1 MIGRIGLVFLALR
14 FFLPFPMQAQHR
26 AAKIDFLS
34 GDQIQT
40 DLDSLRA
47 WILAVHP
54 SPFVHCSQFEFEETW
69 EKSRKTFEGGGT
81 LFSEAQMVARL
92 CNTLKDSHTGL
103 SLRSFTMQLGEMYGH
118 LPIEVT
124 TVQNHIMTD
133 YVDATLGFSG
143 NEVVAVNGVPARSIL
158 GSALPL
164 ISQEGDAQVAR
175 LRMAE
180 KLWNDIAPFVVG
192 AHVGDTVFVELA
204 DGTIE
209 KLPILSNEEVAGW
222 NEGKSQEESIEWQ
235 LPESPSDPA
244 VLIIHD
250 FHPSNAAD
258 FKRQLR
264 RAFRSMHRWNETH
277 GGLNLVLDLRGN
289 SGGHIAV
296 MAELL
301 PYISDVSIRIPFGAQ
316 IRTSKAAKEQLAIR
330 HRRLGMRGHRYSS
343 NLKRMNNA
351 LRGESGDTLLFVPF
365 QVPIKP
371 HRKLVHTGKIALLFD
386 GLSAS
391 ASVSIASW
399 FIRSGR
405 GATFGEPTMGSISG
419 TFGNPVRYTLP
430 ESGLVVNIASARYFT
445 QNPVRWEAS
454 PLLPDFPVN
463 LTLSQFELGLD
474 PVMEAAEDW
483 FRTQP

>member
-1 MIGRIGLVFLALR
+1 
-14 FFLPFPMQAQHR
+14 
-26 AAKIDFLS
+26 
-34 GDQIQT
+34 
-40 DLDSLRA
+40 
-47 WILAVHP
+47 
-54 SPFVHCSQFEFEETW
+54 
-69 EKSRKTFEGGGT
+69 
-81 LFSEAQMVARL
+81 
-92 CNTLKDSHTGL
+92 
-103 SLRSFTMQLGEMYGH
+103 
-118 LPIEVT
+118 
-124 TVQNHIMTD
+124 
-133 YVDATLGFSG
+133 
-143 NEVVAVNGVPARSIL
+143 
-158 GSALPL
+158 
-164 ISQEGDAQVAR
+164 
-175 LRMAE
+175 
-180 KLWNDIAPFVVG
+180 
-192 AHVGDTVFVELA
+192 
-204 DGTIE
+204 
-209 KLPILSNEEVAGW
+209 
-222 NEGKSQEESIEWQ
+222 
-235 LPESPSDPA
+235 
-244 VLIIHD
+244 
-250 FHPSNAAD
+250 
-258 FKRQLR
+258 
-264 RAFRSMHRWNETH
+264 MHRWNETH

-330 HRRLGMRGHRYSS
+330 HRRLGMREHRYSS

-371 HRKLVHTGKIALLFD
+371 NRKLVHTGKIALLFD

-463 LTLSQFELGLD
+463 LTLSQFQLGLD
-474 PVMEAAEDW
+474 PTMEAAEDW

>member
-1 MIGRIGLVFLALR
+1 MIGRIGLSFLVLWLSLS
-14 FFLPFPMQAQHR
+14 FSTQAQPR
-26 AAKIDFLS
+26 PTQIDFLS
-34 GDQIQT
+34 GDQIHT

-47 WILAVHP
+47 WILAAHP
-54 SPFVHCSQFEFEETW
+54 SPFVHCSEIEFEDAW

-81 LFSEAQMVARL
+81 LFSEAQMVARI

-103 SLRSFTMQLGEMYGH
+103 SLRSFSMQLGEVYGH
-118 LPIEVT
+118 IPIEVT
-124 TVQNHIMTD
+124 TVQNQMMIEFA
-133 YVDATLGFSG
+133 DANSPLNGT
-143 NEVVAVNGVPARSIL
+143 EVVAVNGVPARSIL

-192 AHVGDTVFVELA
+192 ARLGDTVIIELA
-204 DGTIE
+204 DGTVE
-209 KLPILSNEEVAGW
+209 KLPVFSNEEVAWW
-222 NEGKSQEESIEWQ
+222 NESKDRSESIEWF
-235 LPESPSDPA
+235 LPEKPNEPA
-244 VLIIHD
+244 VLKIHD
-250 FHPSNAAD
+250 FHPSNASD

-264 RAFRSMHRWNETH
+264 RAFQAMYNWSKEDED
-277 GGLNLVLDLRGN
+277 LDLILDLRGN

-301 PYISDVSIRIPFGAQ
+301 PYISNEPIRIPYGAQ
-316 IRTSKAAKEQLAIR
+316 IRTSNTAKDQLAFR
-330 HRRLGMRGHRYSS
+330 QRRLGMRSQRYST
-343 NLKRMNNA
+343 NLKKMNNA
-351 LRGESGDTLLFVPF
+351 LRGATSDTLLFVPF
-365 QVPIKP
+365 DIPIKP
-371 HRKLVHTGKIALLFD
+371 HRKFVYDGKMALLFD

-405 GATFGEPTMGSISG
+405 GATFGEPTMGSVSG

-463 LTLSQFELGLD
+463 LTLSQFQFNHD
-474 PVMEAAEDW
+474 PVMEEAIDW
-483 FRTQP
+483 LQTQP

>member
-1 MIGRIGLVFLALR
+1 MIGRIGLSFLALWG
-14 FFLPFPMQAQHR
+14 FLPIPTQAQQR
-26 AAKIDFLS
+26 TTKVDFLS

-54 SPFVHCSQFEFEETW
+54 SPFVHCSQIEFDETW

-81 LFSEAQMVARL
+81 LFSEAQMVARI

-103 SLRSFTMQLGEMYGH
+103 SLNSFSMQLGEIYGH
-118 LPIEVT
+118 VPMEVT
-124 TVQNHIMTD
+124 TVQNHIMVD
-133 YVDATLGFSG
+133 YVDATSQCQGA
-143 NEVVAVNGVPARSIL
+143 EVVAVNGVSSRSIL

-164 ISQEGDAQVAR
+164 ISQEGNAQVAR

-180 KLWNDIAPFVVG
+180 KLWNDLAPFVVG
-192 AHVGDTVFVELA
+192 VQVGDTAFIELS
-204 DGTIE
+204 DGTVE
-209 KLPILSNEEVAGW
+209 KLPIYSNEEVAQW
-222 NEGKSQEESIEWQ
+222 NEGKGQEESIEWQ
-235 LPESPSDPA
+235 LPESPSEPA

-250 FHPSNAAD
+250 FHPSNASD

-264 RAFRSMHRWNETH
+264 VAFRSMHRWNAKH
-277 GGLNLVLDLRGN
+277 GDLNLVLDLRGN

-301 PYISDVSIRIPFGAQ
+301 PYITVESIRIPFGAQ
-316 IRTSKAAKEQLAIR
+316 IRTSKMAKEQLAFRR
-330 HRRLGMRGHRYSS
+330 HRLGLRGHRYSI

-351 LRGESGDTLLFVPF
+351 LYDEAGDTLLFVPF
-365 QVPIKP
+365 EVPIKP
-371 HRKLVHTGKIALLFD
+371 HRRLVHTGKVALLFD

-463 LTLSQFELGLD
+463 LTLSQFQLGLD
-474 PVMEAAEDW
+474 PAMEAAEDW
-483 FRTQP
+483 FRTQH